1 MNESNKYYVIDI
13 FSLRMFSYFPVEP
26 TIDKLDKD
34 EFCAEVDVRL
44 SNGQLVSA
52 LRYENSSKIIDVL
65 CGIKLQPSKISIK
78 INEGDSIL
86 LLLPMI
92 EPGDKDL
99 NNEVIKWLFKKG
111 RIEFYKI
118 SLKKSL

>member
-1 MNESNKYYVIDI
+1 MNESNKYYAIDT
-13 FSLRMFSYFPVEP
+13 FSIRMFSYFSVKP

-52 LRYENSSKIIDVL
+52 LRYESSVKIIEVL
-65 CGIKLQPSKISIK
+65 CGVKLQPNKISIK
-78 INEGDSIL
+78 LNDGDTL
-86 LLLPMI
+86 LLILPMI

-99 NNEVIKWLFKKG
+99 NNEIIKWLFKKG

-118 SLKKSL
+118 SL

>member
-1 MNESNKYYVIDI
+1 MNESNKYYVIDT
-13 FSLRMFSYFPVEP
+13 FSIRMFSYFPVKP

-52 LRYENSSKIIDVL
+52 LRYESSTKIIEVL
-65 CGIKLQPSKISIK
+65 CGIKLQPNKISIK
-78 INEGDSIL
+78 LNDGDAML

-99 NNEVIKWLFKKG
+99 NNEIIRWLYKKG

-118 SLKKSL
+118 SL

>member
-1 MNESNKYYVIDI
+1 MNEYSKYYVYVIDT
-13 FSLRMFSYFPVEP
+13 FSIRMFGYFPIKP

-52 LRYENSSKIIDVL
+52 LRYESSVKIIEVL
-65 CGIKLQPSKISIK
+65 CGIKLQPNRISIK
-78 INEGDSIL
+78 LNNGDSML
-86 LLLPMI
+86 LLLPMV
-92 EPGDKDL
+92 EPDDKDL
-99 NNEVIKWLFKKG
+99 NNEIIRWLYKKG

-118 SLKKSL
+118 SL